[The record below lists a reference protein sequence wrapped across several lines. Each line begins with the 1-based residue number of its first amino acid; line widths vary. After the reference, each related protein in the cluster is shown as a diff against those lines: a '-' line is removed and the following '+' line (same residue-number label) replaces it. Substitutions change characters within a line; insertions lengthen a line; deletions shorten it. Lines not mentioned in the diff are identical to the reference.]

1 MNIQTIQNAPIGR
14 GVSCCACVARNTHES
29 ADDYIGFVSD
39 LDARPRVILCRDGI
53 QWIIQVR
60 RGQNRR
66 RGAWRGK
73 SYLTTRESL
82 IAARDTLCGPLTPAA
97 YAALTALPA
106 KPEVMR

>member
-1 MNIQTIQNAPIGR
+1 MNMQTNEHAPAGR
-14 GVSCCACVARNTHES
+14 GVICCACVARITHES
-29 ADDYIGFVSD
+29 ADDYIGFVTD
-39 LDARPRVILCRDGI
+39 LDARHRIILNRDGI

-60 RGQNRR
+60 RGQDRR

-82 IAARDTLCGPLTPAA
+82 IATCDTLCGLPTPVA
-97 YAALTALPA
+97 YATLTALPA

>member
-1 MNIQTIQNAPIGR
+1 MNMQRKQNAPAGR
-14 GVSCCACVARNTHES
+14 GVSCCARVASSTSES
-29 ADDYIGFVSD
+29 ADDYIGFVTD
-39 LDARPRVILCRDGI
+39 LDARHRVILCRDGL

-60 RGQNRR
+60 RGQDRR

-82 IAARDTLCGPLTPAA
+82 IAACDALCGPLSSGAC
-97 YAALTALPA
+97 AALAAVPA